1 MRNNGERTATIIC
14 SLFGAD
20 LGGREVIDGAE
31 MEPASARREG

>member
-14 SLFGAD
+14 SLFGAY